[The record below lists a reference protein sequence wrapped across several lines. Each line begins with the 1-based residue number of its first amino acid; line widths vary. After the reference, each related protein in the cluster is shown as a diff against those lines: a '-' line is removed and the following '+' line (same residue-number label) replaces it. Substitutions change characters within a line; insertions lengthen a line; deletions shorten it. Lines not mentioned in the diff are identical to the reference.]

1 MEDPNTQSR
10 VVMGPII
17 GLMRV
22 DVLVR
27 CLVVDVLLI
36 VDLDSSG
43 SRDRPEAD
51 SDQKEPNK
59 KLGPRRPG
67 PDVYEAPQEKSHASN
82 NDHADAMSQTQNPPI
97 RPAREGSS
105 TAMGARAA
113 RWSGPENT

>member
-17 GLMRV
+17 GLMWV
-22 DVLVR
+22 DVFVR
-27 CLVVDVLLI
+27 CVVVNVLVI

-51 SDQKEPNK
+51 SDQKKPNK

-67 PDVYEAPQEKSHASN
+67 PDVYEAPQENPHASN
-82 NDHADAMSQTQNPPI
+82 DDHADTMSQTPEPTDPTGPRRVLDSDGGQGGQMV
-97 RPAREGSS
+97 RP
-105 TAMGARAA
+105 
-113 RWSGPENT
+113 

>member
-1 MEDPNTQSR
+1 MSKNIP
-10 VVMGPII
+10 VM
-17 GLMRV
+17 LV
-22 DVLVR
+22 DVLV
-27 CLVVDVLLI
+27 I

-82 NDHADAMSQTQNPPI
+82 NDHADAMSQTPEPTD
-97 RPAREGSS
+97 P
-105 TAMGARAA
+105 T
-113 RWSGPENT
+113 GPRGVLDGDGCQGGQMVRT